1 MQVKISNYIFILL
14 KEYLVLPYICIV
26 FMHKQHTIILSEED
40 KLRHRLSLS
49 YTERFKSAMQMI
61 RLVQKL
67 KEAKITKPT
76 VNGHS

>member
-1 MQVKISNYIFILL
+1 
-14 KEYLVLPYICIV
+14 
-26 FMHKQHTIILSEED
+26 MHKQHTIILSEED